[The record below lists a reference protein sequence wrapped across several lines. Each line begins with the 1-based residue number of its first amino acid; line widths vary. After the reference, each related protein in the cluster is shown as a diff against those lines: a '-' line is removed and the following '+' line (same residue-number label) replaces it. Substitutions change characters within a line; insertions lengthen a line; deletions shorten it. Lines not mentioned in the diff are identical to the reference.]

1 MKLPLAL
8 ATVLT
13 ALSFFFVSAITTG
26 AEPKVPEYPKQPYI
40 NTALKQL
47 GEAREKAPAN
57 PTEALAHLNKA
68 SIALDRR
75 MDGKGSFANT
85 AKRLTDQAIKHLE
98 KGEADTAM
106 KEINDAIEATHK
118 AGKMGAR

>member
-1 MKLPLAL
+1 MKLPF
-8 ATVLT
+8 TLT
-13 ALSFFFVSAITTG
+13 AVSSALLLLAIS
-26 AEPKVPEYPKQPYI
+26 ASNAAPKVPEYPKQPYI

-47 GEAREKAPAN
+47 GEAREKTPTN

-68 SIALDRR
+68 SIALDRP
-75 MDGKGSFANT
+75 MNSKGSFANT

-106 KEINDAIEATHK
+106 REINEAIEATHK